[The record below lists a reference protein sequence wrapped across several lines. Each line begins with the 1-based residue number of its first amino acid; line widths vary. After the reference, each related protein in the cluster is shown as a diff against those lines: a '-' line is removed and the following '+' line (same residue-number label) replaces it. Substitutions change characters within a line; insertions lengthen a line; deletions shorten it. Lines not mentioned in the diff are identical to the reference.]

1 MEYCNSKNSTA
12 APQQQADDP
21 CLQKAR
27 WEIRKKVFLIS
38 MKKNIS
44 EATQTKF
51 LLAPEESQKYVKMP
65 PQDV

>member
-1 MEYCNSKNSTA
+1 MEK
-12 APQQQADDP
+12 
-21 CLQKAR
+21 L
-27 WEIRKKVFLIS
+27 FLIS

-51 LLAPEESQKYVKMP
+51 LLAPEESQKYVKMA